1 MTTSELKAE
10 RALELSKSAFDKA
23 NLTITNVIRDI
34 GVYARPSNDT
44 AGAPDQVQ
52 SESKDVTRHT
62 RLFDSTLAM
71 SLELAAGGYKSWL
84 SPATSPFAEIVPP
97 DGLDN
102 DSATIRF
109 CSRASA
115 VVNNILASGNFH
127 TEDHEVVLDLIAFG
141 PGCMFVEED
150 KDGFNFE
157 QWEAGSYAV
166 LENHRGVADC
176 VFRKKAFSARQ
187 ARDKFGK
194 DMLPDTVI
202 KNLDIAQ
209 KSTITDNYVFCL
221 MPRNDLEKG
230 EANEFLPLGMEFAV
244 YWIHE
249 STKTIVFESGYPEI
263 PAIVS
268 RYLKWGDNPYG
279 RGAAMMALADG
290 RQLNRQQERADQ
302 LVEIFLRPPLNVPE
316 SMDDADINLSPGGLN
331 YYTTDQ
337 RISPINS
344 ASGYPE
350 LENRIM
356 VRKQSIRDAFHLDM
370 FDAISRKTKE
380 MSATESNLIRQESMD
395 MFSPVY
401 ARLVSEH
408 YSRVIKRVFAMVLR
422 KSTIARK
429 IGDTANVLLPEV
441 PPKMIKMLGNGV
453 GELLDPAIRFTSR
466 IALALSEYKAR
477 AVRSTFNDRI
487 EIAQFLGPSAFDDL
501 RIPEALAVMARGN
514 GLPEELLKSPEEV
527 QAAQQQRAMME
538 QAQAE
543 AQVVKDA
550 STAVKNIA

>member
-1 MTTSELKAE
+1 
-10 RALELSKSAFDKA
+10 
-23 NLTITNVIRDI
+23 
-34 GVYARPSNDT
+34 
-44 AGAPDQVQ
+44 
-52 SESKDVTRHT
+52 
-62 RLFDSTLAM
+62 
-71 SLELAAGGYKSWL
+71 
-84 SPATSPFAEIVPP
+84 
-97 DGLDN
+97 
-102 DSATIRF
+102 
-109 CSRASA
+109 
-115 VVNNILASGNFH
+115 
-127 TEDHEVVLDLIAFG
+127 
-141 PGCMFVEED
+141 MFVEED

-157 QWEAGSYAV
+157 QWEAGSYAI

-187 ARDKFGK
+187 AREKFGVE
-194 DMLPDTVI
+194 MLPEMVT
-202 KNLDIAQ
+202 KNLDDPK
-209 KSTITDNYVFCL
+209 KSTVTDDYIFCL
-221 MPRNDLEKG
+221 MPRTDLEKG
-230 EANEFLPLGMEFAV
+230 EASEFLPLGMEFAV

-337 RISPINS
+337 KITPIQS

-356 VRKQSIRDAFHLDM
+356 VRKKSIRDAFHLDM

-422 KSTIARK
+422 KSILARK

-441 PPKMIKMLGNGV
+441 PRRMMKLLGNGV
-453 GELLDPAIRFTSR
+453 GEMIDPAIRFTSR

-477 AVRSTFNDRI
+477 AVRSTLQDRF
-487 EIAQFLGPSAFDDL
+487 ELAQILGPSAFDDL
-501 RIPEALAVMARGN
+501 RIPESLAVMARGN
-514 GLPEELLKSPEEV
+514 GMPEDLLKTPEEV
-527 QAAQQQRAMME
+527 QATQQQRAMLE

-543 AQVVKDA
+543 AAIAKDA
-550 STAVKNIA
+550 STAVKNVAA